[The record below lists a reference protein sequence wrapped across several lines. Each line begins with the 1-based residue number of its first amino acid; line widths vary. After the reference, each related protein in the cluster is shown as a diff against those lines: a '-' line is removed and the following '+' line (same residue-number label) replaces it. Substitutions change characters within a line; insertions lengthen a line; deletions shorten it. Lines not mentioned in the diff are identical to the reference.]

1 MHTKQPYLLLVIVLL
16 VNLPAAT
23 CFAQVRATAE
33 AFTGEPFG
41 VGRVVIDI
49 GENELP
55 VPLGIDGLGLSEADS
70 RVFYP
75 AMHAPAVGAIV
86 KDVLDAVPWMRGG
99 PVREGVGGL
108 LDELLSGPPRTTI
121 YFLFKGDGPLGLTLH
136 ARRPYKMTIRPRA
149 DALAHR
155 QMLDA
160 WWRQYTASSGLFQS
174 AHDYPPMVD
183 NFLATMLACRLNLKL
198 PERKQTE
205 SWRDELAEEI
215 GLTLATES
223 VRLAMQQ
230 DRLLGLNHLDQQAD
244 RPLPEPIRPPALKL
258 PKLPDDVPVE
268 PIAMRVPAECLYIRF
283 GSFNNFLWFQDTLAE
298 WGDDAQNLIESRGLD
313 LETSKRIEEQL
324 VVKQTELSRILGPM
338 IVADVAIIGTDL
350 YMREGAAFGLLFHA
364 SSSTALAADLVRQRI
379 ERLGAG
385 GVTEQKLTIAGKKV
399 SYLSSAD
406 GTVRSYYAA
415 DGAYQLVATSKTLV
429 RRFLE
434 TGAGKLG
441 ATAVSAVPLRKHGQD
456 ARGTRQISL
465 DEPLETGTGS
475 LGASDE
481 FRVARSVMPL
491 VENYT
496 AFVYL
501 SDAFFRNMV
510 GPHYRVETV
519 RRLQAAADIDLV
531 QLARLAATAEGL
543 PADTIEQ
550 LSGSGIL
557 PRNFLHRL
565 DGSRTVFEKDCEVYD
580 SLRGRRG
587 TFLPIPDVEVEQVTE
602 AEKSACEKFAEFYA
616 ERFGRIDPTMVGI
629 KRHALKNNRELVKI
643 DARISPADGRLY
655 DFLATV
661 AGEPD
666 RMQLAPVPGDIAAM
680 ELLMENQRM
689 FVGLR
694 DFGPP
699 PELVNGRRSLI
710 GSLQAVLVGY
720 IGATGQMPLLGL
732 IENLLVRPPDP
743 RYPGAP
749 RTGFQSRQ
757 WRQFTVYSLHPE
769 VLNFVVPRLKFEQ
782 AERPAQL
789 RLHVGDPSRARITPL
804 LNSWSYWRTYQT
816 SLGNLRLMHALG
828 QQLHVP
834 AEDCKKTAELL
845 LAARLICPLGGRYV
859 YHKTPG
865 RWTSTALLHDLG
877 RSPLGVQPPR
887 GYVAPPLSWFRGV
900 ELDAMLTA
908 DAMLIHAEV
917 VMQHNKAATVGRANT
932 AATANITR
940 RDQRSRLYSVQS
952 SSVSPAE

>member
-1 MHTKQPYLLLVIVLL
+1 MLTFHTTFPGAKVKHMHTKQPYRLLVIVLL
-16 VNLPAAT
+16 ANLPAAT
-23 CFAQVRATAE
+23 CFAQVRATVE
-33 AFTGEPFG
+33 AFAGEPFG

-49 GENELP
+49 GENDLP
-55 VPLGIDGLGLSEADS
+55 VPLGIDGLGLSEADG
-70 RVFYP
+70 RVLYP
-75 AMHAPAVGAIV
+75 AVHAPAVGAIV

-121 YFLFKGDGPLGLTLH
+121 YFLFKGDGPLKLTLH
-136 ARRPYKMTIRPRA
+136 ARRPYKMAIRPRA
-149 DALAHR
+149 DALAHG

-160 WWRQYTASSGLFQS
+160 WWRQYTASSGLLQS

-183 NFLATMLACRLNLKL
+183 NFLATMLACRLNLEL

-205 SWRDELAEEI
+205 SWQDELAEQI
-215 GLTLATES
+215 GLTLVTES

-244 RPLPEPIRPPALKL
+244 RPLPEPIRPPALNL
-258 PKLPDDVPVE
+258 PNLPDEVPVE

-283 GSFNNFLWFQDTLAE
+283 GNFSNFLWFQDTLAE
-298 WGDDAQNLIESRGLD
+298 WGGDAQNLIESRGLN

-364 SSSTALAADLVRQRI
+364 NNSTALTADLLRQRI
-379 ERLGAG
+379 ERLRAG
-385 GVTEQKLTIAGKKV
+385 GVTEQKVTIAGKKV

-406 GTVRSYYAA
+406 GTVRSYYAI
-415 DGAYQLVATSKTLV
+415 DGAYQLVTTSKTLV

-434 TGAGKLG
+434 TGAG
-441 ATAVSAVPLRKHGQD
+441 
-456 ARGTRQISL
+456 
-465 DEPLETGTGS
+465 TGS
-475 LGASDE
+475 LGTLDE
-481 FRVARSVMPL
+481 FYAARSVMPL
-491 VENYT
+491 AENYT

-501 SDAFFRNMV
+501 SDAFFKNMV
-510 GPHYRVETV
+510 GPHYRVETA

-550 LSGSGIL
+550 LSGNGIL
-557 PRNFLHRL
+557 PRNFLHRP
-565 DGSRTVFEKDCEVYD
+565 DGSRTVLEKDGEVYD

-587 TFLPIPDVEVEQVTE
+587 TFLPIPDVEVEQVTA
-602 AEKSACEKFAEFYA
+602 AEESAYGKFAEFYA

-629 KRHALKNNRELVKI
+629 KRHALKNNRERVEI

-680 ELLMENQRM
+680 ELLMEHQRM
-689 FVGLR
+689 FAALR

-699 PELVNGRRSLI
+699 PELVNGQRSLL
-710 GSLQAVLVGY
+710 GSLPDVLVGY

-732 IENLLVRPPDP
+732 IENLLVRTPDP
-743 RYPGAP
+743 RYSGPP
-749 RTGFQSRQ
+749 RAGLLSRRWQ
-757 WRQFTVYSLHPE
+757 QFTVYSLHPE
-769 VLNFVVPRLKFEQ
+769 VLEFVVPRLKFEQ

-804 LNSWSYWRTYQT
+804 LNSWSYWRTCQT

-834 AEDCKKTAELL
+834 AEDCKETAELL
-845 LAARLICPLGGRYV
+845 LAAKLICPLGGRYV

-865 RWTSTALLHDLG
+865 RWTSTALLHDLS

-908 DAMLIHAEV
+908 DAMLVHAEV
-917 VMQHNKAATVGRANT
+917 VMQGKA
-932 AATANITR
+932 
-940 RDQRSRLYSVQS
+940 
-952 SSVSPAE
+952 E